1 MEKTKDLVIIGD
13 GEFGEIA
20 YEYFTHDSGYRVA
33 GFAAERAFLTKDRM
47 YDLPVVAL
55 EDIEAQFPPDR
66 FQAHVAVTYTKLNR
80 IRARLCGIARSK
92 GYQLA
97 NYVSSRAFVWRNV
110 TLGDNVFIFENNVI
124 QHHVRIGNGVVLWS
138 GNHVG
143 HRSVIND
150 YCFISSHAM
159 IPCYCEIGANTFMG
173 VNSTLAD
180 HVKIGRDNWI
190 GAASVILKS
199 TEDNQLF
206 GVEATPPSKVPARRY
221 FKVPDDSAT

>member
-1 MEKTKDLVIIGD
+1 MDKTKDLVIVGD

-20 YEYFTHDSGYRVA
+20 YEYFTHDSDFRVV
-33 GFAAERAFLTKDRM
+33 GFAAERAFLIKDRM

-55 EDIEAQFPPDR
+55 EDIETQFPPDR
-66 FQAHVAVTYTKLNR
+66 CLAHVAVTYTKLNR
-80 IRARLCGIARSK
+80 VRARLCGIARAK
-92 GYQLA
+92 GYVLA

-124 QHHVRIGNGVVLWS
+124 QHHVRIGSGVVLWS
-138 GNHVG
+138 GNHIG
-143 HRSVIND
+143 HRSAIND
-150 YCFISSHAM
+150 YCFVSSHVM
-159 IPCYCEIGANTFMG
+159 IPGYCEIGSHSFMG
-173 VNSTLAD
+173 VNATLAD

-190 GAASVILKS
+190 GAASVILKN